1 VSTKRETLLIL
12 AVVLF
17 VIAGLGGLAVRTWD
31 HAGAMGWFGLASMV
45 LAWL

>member
-1 VSTKRETLLIL
+1 MSTVRETPLIL
-12 AVVLF
+12 AVVPF
-17 VIAGLGGLAVRTWD
+17 VIAGRRGLEVLTWH